1 MVHKDDPKRNFPQK
15 WHNQIK
21 RTDEEY
27 VFIGQSR
34 VVSGPNSCS
43 GIFKTSRLYVDP
55 FFKIFIGQFMFP
67 AG

>member
-27 VFIGQSR
+27 VFIG
-34 VVSGPNSCS
+34 
-43 GIFKTSRLYVDP
+43 
-55 FFKIFIGQFMFP
+55 
-67 AG
+67 

>member
-34 VVSGPNSCS
+34 VVFGPNSCS
-43 GIFKTSRLYVDP
+43 GNFYVDS
-55 FFKIFIGQFMFP
+55 FP
-67 AG
+67 